1 MAAILALFAAISPAA
16 IGNYFSIWN
25 PSAIPLLIAIGLLV
39 LLKSQETGKLRY
51 AFLLGFI
58 VGLSITIHFQS
69 ALFLPAALSAVIFY
83 KNKVKSLLL
92 IVLGLSIPFIPILY
106 FDLRFNW
113 FLSRSVFI
121 YFLIDQPTQ
130 PLTTRWLTY
139 VSDYWPST
147 WSSVIGGNKY
157 LGLFLISLT
166 SIFTVLNLSK
176 IREQKKYYLV
186 AAIFLLDV
194 ILFRYYKG
202 PKQVY
207 YTYFFH
213 PYVLITTAWICYRL
227 LTFQKIAGL
236 VLTTLVVLATIP
248 ASLATLQDIT
258 ITIRRVS
265 EIKAQIYTSHP
276 NQLYDIFG
284 CSQMSGVL
292 SHPTALMM
300 FGEGKNSLSG
310 IKIGVC
316 EEGANL
322 TWKHLGPDF
331 VPKDWANRST
341 EFVYKENLE
350 WWKERPPAT
359 GDFFG
364 FARRKLSPKCYPRC
378 P

>member
-1 MAAILALFAAISPAA
+1 M
-16 IGNYFSIWN
+16 
-25 PSAIPLLIAIGLLV
+25 
-39 LLKSQETGKLRY
+39 
-51 AFLLGFI
+51 
-58 VGLSITIHFQS
+58 
-69 ALFLPAALSAVIFY
+69 
-83 KNKVKSLLL
+83 
-92 IVLGLSIPFIPILY
+92 
-106 FDLRFNW
+106 
-113 FLSRSVFI
+113 
-121 YFLIDQPTQ
+121 
-130 PLTTRWLTY
+130 
-139 VSDYWPST
+139 
-147 WSSVIGGNKY
+147 
-157 LGLFLISLT
+157 
-166 SIFTVLNLSK
+166 
-176 IREQKKYYLV
+176 
-186 AAIFLLDV
+186 
-194 ILFRYYKG
+194 
-202 PKQVY
+202 
-207 YTYFFH
+207 
-213 PYVLITTAWICYRL
+213 

-300 FGEGKNSLSG
+300 FGEGENSLSG

-322 TWKHLGPDF
+322 TWKYLGPDF